1 MTADTPAQV
10 REYLEREVVPYL
22 PTSIRAVSF
31 EVNAWLV
38 TVHTFQHGMLDD
50 GTYAHLESLVGPL
63 ERTLPE
69 RKPEPW
75 QVTVTAHRV
84 DAPAPMAPIGIIVK
98 AERLQS

>member
-10 REYLEREVVPYL
+10 REYLERKVVPYL

-50 GTYAHLESLVGPL
+50 GNHPIHTDA
-63 ERTLPE
+63 
-69 RKPEPW
+69 RKRY
-75 QVTVTAHRV
+75 TVSRARV
-84 DAPAPMAPIGIIVK
+84 IGT
-98 AERLQS
+98 R